1 MTELRSLIS
10 RNCRLFY
17 KDKGTFFTSLITPVI
32 LLVLYMTFLA
42 KVYQDTFTQALTG
55 MVSADDPIIKSLVN
69 ASLFSSL
76 LAVSSV
82 TVAFCSNMIM
92 VQDKA
97 SGVINDLRIT
107 PVKRSVLSLG
117 YYVSTTVSTLTI
129 CLITGIIYCIYMAIS
144 GWYLTAGELLLILLD
159 IFLLV
164 MMGTALSSI
173 INVFIST
180 QGQMSAVGT
189 IVSSGYGFICGA
201 YMPLSQFGAGL
212 RTVLSFLPGTYG
224 TAILKNLSFVGI
236 FRELSNKGVPNE
248 AIDELK
254 GAFDCVVSFFDT
266 TVELG
271 AMFAVLSVAVV
282 ILVLIYV
289 LLNVRASKAK
299 R

>member
-1 MTELRSLIS
+1 
-10 RNCRLFY
+10 
-17 KDKGTFFTSLITPVI
+17 
-32 LLVLYMTFLA
+32 
-42 KVYQDTFTQALTG
+42 
-55 MVSADDPIIKSLVN
+55 
-69 ASLFSSL
+69 
-76 LAVSSV
+76 
-82 TVAFCSNMIM
+82 
-92 VQDKA
+92 
-97 SGVINDLRIT
+97 
-107 PVKRSVLSLG
+107 
-117 YYVSTTVSTLTI
+117 
-129 CLITGIIYCIYMAIS
+129 
-144 GWYLTAGELLLILLD
+144 
-159 IFLLV
+159 
-164 MMGTALSSI
+164 
-173 INVFIST
+173 
-180 QGQMSAVGT
+180 
-189 IVSSGYGFICGA
+189 
-201 YMPLSQFGAGL
+201 MPLSQFGAGL